1 MRLQKRFGDAELTSQ
16 LLLTFNSDC
25 RRSDFGSVSVCNL
38 DPLPILPKSD
48 EQAVSFLQSIFRVA
62 VVRTGWPAGDRVP
75 DVFGLYQVLKNG
87 VRFVPYFPFEKG
99 IRYRATFDPRSLP
112 GFEFSELITLD
123 FYLPREQSAVQT
135 EVTQIFPSSDSLP
148 ENLLRF
154 YARFS
159 GSMQRGRVEEQVA
172 IIGPDGRPVPEVLY
186 RPPVE
191 LWDRNMQY
199 LTILLDPGRLKRW
212 VGPNVELGPPLK
224 AGQEYRL
231 VIGSGMVDLAGRP
244 LREAFCK
251 RFLVTE
257 AVRESIAVERWKILP
272 PAAKSRE
279 PLALTFPR
287 PLDWALLFRTITIAS
302 KGGELIDG
310 RIEIDQ
316 CEKRWSFIPTS
327 PWVEGAYH
335 VRIAPSIEDV
345 CGNSVV
351 GAFDR
356 RLRTDSDLESQQNAS
371 WLCPTNREVMV
382 YAKEPA

>member
-1 MRLQKRFGDAELTSQ
+1 LTNQ

-25 RRSDFGSVSVCNL
+25 HRSDFGSVSVCNL
-38 DPLPILPKSD
+38 DPLPVLLESD

-62 VVRTGWPAGDRVP
+62 VVRTGWPAGDGVP
-75 DVFGLYQVLKNG
+75 DVFGRYQVLKNG
-87 VRFVPYFPFEKG
+87 VRFVPHFPFEEG

-112 GFEFSELITLD
+112 GFEYSEVLTLD
-123 FYLPREQSAVQT
+123 FSLPREQSAVQT

-159 GSMQRGRVEEQVA
+159 GSMQRGRVEEQIA
-172 IIGPDGRPVPEVLY
+172 IIGLDGRPVPDVLY

-191 LWDRNMQY
+191 LWDRKMQH

-224 AGQEYRL
+224 AGQEYTL

-244 LREAFCK
+244 LREAFYK
-251 RFLVTE
+251 RFRVTE
-257 AVRESIAVERWKILP
+257 PVRESIAVEQWKILA
-272 PAAKSRE
+272 PASE
-279 PLALTFPR
+279 SGGPLAIVFPR
-287 PLDWALLFRTITIAS
+287 PLDWALLLRTITIAT

-316 CEKRWSFIPTS
+316 CEKRWNFIPAS
-327 PWVEGAYH
+327 PWVEGAYE
-335 VRIAPSIEDV
+335 VRIARSIEDV
-345 CGNSVV
+345 CGNNAL

-356 RLRTDSDLESQQNAS
+356 RLRTGSDLESQQNPS
-371 WLCPTNREVMV
+371 GRSPIIREVMV